1 MNKNKY
7 VIALIGLAL
16 GFLISFFLTQNY
28 NKSNAA
34 PGVSPSQS
42 GMPGAAGGGGGQQA
56 MMGQVQQ
63 ILSNAKSNPKDL
75 DAQVEAA
82 RAFYQV
88 GRVKEATEYL
98 EKAYDLDTS
107 NFTVAANLGIL
118 YSDQG
123 NYPAAEKYFRRAI
136 EIKGDEP
143 EVYTELGATFINRET
158 PEPDKAIQALQQAL
172 KVDPKSGHALGH
184 LVEAYA
190 LKKDARDAEDALNR
204 LKAADPTNQ
213 RVPAQRVSA
222 LETLV
227 ADLKAGKAVNIPKE

>member
-98 EKAYDLDTS
+98 QKAYDLDTN

-123 NYPAAEKYFRRAI
+123 NYPDAEKYFRRAI
-136 EIKGDEP
+136 EIKADEP